1 MESSKLKAL
10 KRKKKRVLRIKKK
23 IVGTSER
30 PRICVNKTNTQLYVQ
45 LIDDVNSLTLVSMS
59 SLNKEIKKTHKNVSN
74 VDSSKKLGEMIS
86 AKCSEAGIK
95 QAILDRRGNK
105 YHGQIA
111 SLADVLR
118 ENGVQI

>member
-30 PRICVNKTNTQLYVQ
+30 PRICVTKTNTQLFVQ

-74 VDSSKKLGEMIS
+74 VDSSKKLGEIIA

-111 SLADVLR
+111 SLADVMR